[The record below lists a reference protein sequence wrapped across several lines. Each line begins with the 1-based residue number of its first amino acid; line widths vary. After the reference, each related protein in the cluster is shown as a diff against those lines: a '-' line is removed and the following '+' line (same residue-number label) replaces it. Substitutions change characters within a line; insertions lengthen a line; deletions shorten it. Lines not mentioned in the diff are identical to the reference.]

1 MNCEPKRNTLF
12 LRRGR
17 NRHNFLRRVMS
28 KVRTLSD
35 LKKTF
40 IHEVADYLRELFP
53 HVNVK
58 ERLFVKSEVSILNRR
73 PDFVLYIPNV
83 VIILLEYK
91 TSNVT
96 VDVRQSYLKQTKDTM
111 TKFEQCH
118 IYQNERTES
127 DKIKLISLLL
137 IRNSSTKENRLLCL
151 KSEDIVNR
159 PLFFFI

>member
-111 TKFEQCH
+111 KKFKQCH